1 MIRKI
6 TIDDY
11 EAIAKLLIKAFKAIA
26 LMIED
31 FYVDPDYQRMGIGG
45 KMLTLLEK
53 KVNEVDSFMLLT
65 GKGFYSV
72 DFYQKMGL

>member
-1 MIRKI
+1 MINTKVAVMCGKI
-6 TIDDY
+6 VTYVED
-11 EAIAKLLIKAFKAIA
+11 IA

-31 FYVDPDYQRMGIGG
+31 FYVDLDYQRMGIGG

-53 KVNEVDSFMLLT
+53 KENEVDSFMLLT

>member
-1 MIRKI
+1 MCGKI
-6 TIDDY
+6 VTYVED
-11 EAIAKLLIKAFKAIA
+11 IA

-53 KVNEVDSFMLLT
+53 KS
-65 GKGFYSV
+65 K
-72 DFYQKMGL
+72 